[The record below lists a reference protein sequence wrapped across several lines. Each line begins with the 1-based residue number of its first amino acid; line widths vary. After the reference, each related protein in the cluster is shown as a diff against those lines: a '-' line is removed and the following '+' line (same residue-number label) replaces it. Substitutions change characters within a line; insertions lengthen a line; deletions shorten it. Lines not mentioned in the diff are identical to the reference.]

1 MTLHRERSFYHM
13 STHAHT
19 VCLKAVQAYDT
30 VVHRL
35 QRANRTADE
44 VAVHRAADTRRKRV
58 PRHKGVLRPGPKE
71 PPIAGV
77 TQGI

>member
-1 MTLHRERSFYHM
+1 MTLHCERSFYRM

-44 VAVHRAADTRRKRV
+44 VAVHRATHTCDDKDCRMNLPLCLVIYT
-58 PRHKGVLRPGPKE
+58 PC
-71 PPIAGV
+71 
-77 TQGI
+77 